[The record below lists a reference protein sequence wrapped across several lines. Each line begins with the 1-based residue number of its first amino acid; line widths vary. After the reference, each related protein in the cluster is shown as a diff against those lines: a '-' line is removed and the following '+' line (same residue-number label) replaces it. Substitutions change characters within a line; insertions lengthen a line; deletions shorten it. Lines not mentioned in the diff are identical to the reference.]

1 MERHDL
7 AGSFTE
13 IYHADRQG
21 VKVRALSWFLLLVGL
36 ACLWWGCHLAHTYG
50 LSPGDGGVLRPLP
63 QRLAWGGFVALFGL
77 VCIVGMDVY
86 GRQYIARAWVD
97 EPAQRVRFATVRWL
111 GSGLVEV
118 PAQDV
123 LGSSYQRGRL
133 RTPSHTVDA
142 PFHFVRLRGRRLP
155 YILDGQGRFL
165 HPALVNRW
173 LL

>member
-1 MERHDL
+1 MEQHNQK
-7 AGSFTE
+7 GSFIE
-13 IYHADRQG
+13 IYHAGRQG

-36 ACLWWGCHLAHTYG
+36 ACLWWGYHLSQTYG

-77 VCIVGMDVY
+77 ICMVGMHIY

-97 EPAQRVRFATVRWL
+97 EQAQRVRFATVRWF
-111 GSGLVEV
+111 GSARFDV
-118 PAQDV
+118 PAQDI

-133 RTPSHTVDA
+133 ETPSHTVDA
-142 PFHFVRLRGRRLP
+142 PFHFIRLRGRRLP
-155 YILDGQGRFL
+155 FILDGQGRFL
-165 HPALVNRW
+165 LPALVNRW